1 MPGKNVT
8 ITVNVRPIQYTINLD
23 LQEGTGTTTTI
34 YGSVENLPVLPN
46 DNPEKQGYNFKG
58 WFDAPTKGTVITM
71 DNLNTASNMLA
82 LFGNNTELTIYAQY
96 TEVGNFVVI
105 YSAVGADEETIPT
118 DNTQYNIAETS
129 IIKIPNQE
137 PKKLG
142 YTFEAENAPV
152 SYTIETDTI
161 TLPVPTKDGYNF
173 EGWYTDAAFENAVAA
188 IAKGSVGDMVLYAK
202 WSEKDMAVYKIN
214 NYEKGNVSVRK
225 RTDTDDSSSVVI
237 VAFYKTL
244 NNNSVL
250 IKTSIAEIGAIEKG
264 DDISKTVEEPE
275 DYSYAKVFMWNDL
288 NGMMPRCNSPKMDK

>member
-1 MPGKNVT
+1 
-8 ITVNVRPIQYTINLD
+8 
-23 LQEGTGTTTTI
+23 
-34 YGSVENLPVLPN
+34 
-46 DNPEKQGYNFKG
+46 
-58 WFDAPTKGTVITM
+58 
-71 DNLNTASNMLA
+71 ML
-82 LFGNNTELTIYAQY
+82 L
-96 TEVGNFVVI
+96 
-105 YSAVGADEETIPT
+105 
-118 DNTQYNIAETS
+118 
-129 IIKIPNQE
+129 
-137 PKKLG
+137 
-142 YTFEAENAPV
+142 V

>member
-1 MPGKNVT
+1 MKCYKRIIPLILACMMLAGCGQNVYKKGVESLENKDYAAAQENCQTAVEDKKNVADSYRGLG
-8 ITVNVRPIQYTINLD
+8 IAYYE
-23 LQEGTGTTTTI
+23 QEK
-34 YGSVENLPVLPN
+34 Y
-46 DNPEKQGYNFKG
+46 K
-58 WFDAPTKGTVITM
+58 DA
-71 DNLNTASNMLA
+71 L
-82 LFGNNTELTIYAQY
+82 
-96 TEVGNFVVI
+96 
-105 YSAVGADEETIPT
+105 
-118 DNTQYNIAETS
+118 
-129 IIKIPNQE
+129 
-137 PKKLG
+137 
-142 YTFEAENAPV
+142 
-152 SYTIETDTI
+152 
-161 TLPVPTKDGYNF
+161 
-173 EGWYTDAAFENAVAA
+173 AAFENAVAA

>member
-1 MPGKNVT
+1 MKCYKRIIPLILACMMLAGCGQNVYKKGVESLENKDYAAAQENFQKAVEDKKNVADSYRGLG
-8 ITVNVRPIQYTINLD
+8 IAYYE
-23 LQEGTGTTTTI
+23 QEK
-34 YGSVENLPVLPN
+34 Y
-46 DNPEKQGYNFKG
+46 K
-58 WFDAPTKGTVITM
+58 DA
-71 DNLNTASNMLA
+71 L
-82 LFGNNTELTIYAQY
+82 
-96 TEVGNFVVI
+96 
-105 YSAVGADEETIPT
+105 
-118 DNTQYNIAETS
+118 
-129 IIKIPNQE
+129 
-137 PKKLG
+137 
-142 YTFEAENAPV
+142 
-152 SYTIETDTI
+152 
-161 TLPVPTKDGYNF
+161 
-173 EGWYTDAAFENAVAA
+173 AAFENAVAA

>member
-1 MPGKNVT
+1 MMLAGCGQNVYKKGVESLENKDYAAAQENFQKAVEDKKNVADSYRGLG
-8 ITVNVRPIQYTINLD
+8 IAYYE
-23 LQEGTGTTTTI
+23 QEK
-34 YGSVENLPVLPN
+34 Y
-46 DNPEKQGYNFKG
+46 K
-58 WFDAPTKGTVITM
+58 DA
-71 DNLNTASNMLA
+71 L
-82 LFGNNTELTIYAQY
+82 
-96 TEVGNFVVI
+96 
-105 YSAVGADEETIPT
+105 
-118 DNTQYNIAETS
+118 
-129 IIKIPNQE
+129 
-137 PKKLG
+137 
-142 YTFEAENAPV
+142 
-152 SYTIETDTI
+152 
-161 TLPVPTKDGYNF
+161 
-173 EGWYTDAAFENAVAA
+173 AAFENAVAA

>member
-1 MPGKNVT
+1 MKCYKRIIPLILACMMLAGCGQNVYKKGVESLENKDYVAAQENFQKAVEDKKNVADSYRGLG
-8 ITVNVRPIQYTINLD
+8 IAYYE
-23 LQEGTGTTTTI
+23 QEK
-34 YGSVENLPVLPN
+34 Y
-46 DNPEKQGYNFKG
+46 K
-58 WFDAPTKGTVITM
+58 DA
-71 DNLNTASNMLA
+71 L
-82 LFGNNTELTIYAQY
+82 
-96 TEVGNFVVI
+96 
-105 YSAVGADEETIPT
+105 
-118 DNTQYNIAETS
+118 
-129 IIKIPNQE
+129 
-137 PKKLG
+137 
-142 YTFEAENAPV
+142 
-152 SYTIETDTI
+152 
-161 TLPVPTKDGYNF
+161 
-173 EGWYTDAAFENAVAA
+173 AAFENAVAA

>member
-1 MPGKNVT
+1 MALGEKHSVVFSCSRMDASSSGVSVPCSICIPHFFIGKLYFFLT
-8 ITVNVRPIQYTINLD
+8 STSL
-23 LQEGTGTTTTI
+23 E
-34 YGSVENLPVLPN
+34 
-46 DNPEKQGYNFKG
+46 F
-58 WFDAPTKGTVITM
+58 
-71 DNLNTASNMLA
+71 ASLSISSDKSRSILA
-82 LFGNNTELTIYAQY
+82 SSSF
-96 TEVGNFVVI
+96 F
-105 YSAVGADEETIPT
+105 
-118 DNTQYNIAETS
+118 
-129 IIKIPNQE
+129 
-137 PKKLG
+137 
-142 YTFEAENAPV
+142 
-152 SYTIETDTI
+152 
-161 TLPVPTKDGYNF
+161 
-173 EGWYTDAAFENAVAA
+173 FENAVAA

>member
-1 MPGKNVT
+1 MKCYKRIIPLILVCMMLAGCGQNVYKKGVESLENKDYAAAQENFQKAVEDKKNVADSYRGLG
-8 ITVNVRPIQYTINLD
+8 IAYYE
-23 LQEGTGTTTTI
+23 QEK
-34 YGSVENLPVLPN
+34 Y
-46 DNPEKQGYNFKG
+46 K
-58 WFDAPTKGTVITM
+58 DA
-71 DNLNTASNMLA
+71 L
-82 LFGNNTELTIYAQY
+82 
-96 TEVGNFVVI
+96 
-105 YSAVGADEETIPT
+105 
-118 DNTQYNIAETS
+118 
-129 IIKIPNQE
+129 
-137 PKKLG
+137 
-142 YTFEAENAPV
+142 
-152 SYTIETDTI
+152 
-161 TLPVPTKDGYNF
+161 
-173 EGWYTDAAFENAVAA
+173 AAFENAVAA

>member
-1 MPGKNVT
+1 MKCYKRIIPLILACMMLAGCGQNVYKKGVESLENKDYAAAQENFRKAVEDKKNVADSYRGLG
-8 ITVNVRPIQYTINLD
+8 IAYYE
-23 LQEGTGTTTTI
+23 QEK
-34 YGSVENLPVLPN
+34 Y
-46 DNPEKQGYNFKG
+46 K
-58 WFDAPTKGTVITM
+58 DA
-71 DNLNTASNMLA
+71 L
-82 LFGNNTELTIYAQY
+82 
-96 TEVGNFVVI
+96 
-105 YSAVGADEETIPT
+105 
-118 DNTQYNIAETS
+118 
-129 IIKIPNQE
+129 
-137 PKKLG
+137 
-142 YTFEAENAPV
+142 
-152 SYTIETDTI
+152 
-161 TLPVPTKDGYNF
+161 
-173 EGWYTDAAFENAVAA
+173 AAFENAVAA